1 MALEERL
8 APRHASHV
16 CRTFHGGIFTST
28 ADGNA
33 TLGGL
38 SNSASHGAAGAA
50 ATAAVA
56 TATENKLEEAVAPRA
71 SANAHDAV
79 YEPRPHAYTAFS
91 CANVGK
97 LLGEDSSACS
107 KSAHSRVRRSA
118 LDAVVAA
125 TSSDGARSVAGTSSQ
140 PHMKSASRLL
150 ANPNVRRSAITP
162 AACTSRIGMYIGT
175 YVVDSMASRR
185 TPAAKPGSSDG
196 GVAIASCLMAA

>member
-38 SNSASHGAAGAA
+38 SNSASHGAAAGAAA
-50 ATAAVA
+50 ATA
-56 TATENKLEEAVAPRA
+56 TTTENKLEEAVAPRA

-118 LDAVVAA
+118 LAAVVAA

-150 ANPNVRRSAITP
+150 AKPNVRRSAITP

-175 YVVDSMASRR
+175 YVDESKASRR

-196 GVAIASCLMAA
+196 GVAIASCSMAA